1 MATFSPLGSFQRQF
15 LKTVEPLA
23 PAANPTVRTYKNP

>member
-1 MATFSPLGSFQRQF
+1 MAMFSPPGSFQRQF
-15 LKTVEPLA
+15 LKSEPLA